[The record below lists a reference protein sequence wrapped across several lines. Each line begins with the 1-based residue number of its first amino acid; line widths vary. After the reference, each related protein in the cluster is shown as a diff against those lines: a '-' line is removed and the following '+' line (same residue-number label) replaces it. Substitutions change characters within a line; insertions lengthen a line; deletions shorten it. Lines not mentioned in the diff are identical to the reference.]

1 MIGLAG
7 GVLACGRIG
16 TDTARARAVAVGAA
30 LMSLAMLGYGT
41 APAVLALIPLGL
53 LAGAGNGMANVCV
66 ATLVMTRTEER
77 MRGRVGAALYAVL
90 NGASVA
96 SLAAGGALAAV
107 LTPRQVYLLAGGLGC
122 AVTVVLAA
130 QSVRG
135 WARRPDI
142 SFAGEQS
149 RA

>member
-1 MIGLAG
+1 
-7 GVLACGRIG
+7 
-16 TDTARARAVAVGAA
+16 
-30 LMSLAMLGYGT
+30 
-41 APAVLALIPLGL
+41 
-53 LAGAGNGMANVCV
+53 
-66 ATLVMTRTEER
+66 
-77 MRGRVGAALYAVL
+77 VGAALYAVL